1 MIEKN
6 IDWIKKGLKDFTA
19 MVFIGM
25 IFIVFCFV
33 VISGLIS
40 LGMPPAYASTIISLC
55 LLFSGSM
62 MFSYF
67 EHKRILF
74 EKEKME
80 IITDMREKRKKH
92 TDKEKEN

>member
-6 IDWIKKGLKDFTA
+6 IDWVKKGLKDFSV

-25 IFIVFCFV
+25 LFITMSFLI
-33 VISGLIS
+33 ISGLVS
-40 LGMPPAYASTIISLC
+40 LGMPPAYASTVISLC

-67 EHKRILF
+67 EHKRTCF
-74 EKEKME
+74 EKERE
-80 IITDMREKRKKH
+80 EVITDIRDKLKKQSV
-92 TDKEKEN
+92 KEKKN